1 MNSRSRGKA
10 SRLRQEIR
18 RVQANVDTHME
29 SLLSRRTLLS
39 GSIYEWKR
47 RCGATNCRCTRG
59 DLHRSWVFSYRQG
72 KNLRKV
78 VMTENE
84 RRRYQTAV
92 EAQRAFRTD
101 RAKVIEGQRKIRDLL
116 RELEEESRIQMP
128 VRTLR
133 KR

>member
-1 MNSRSRGKA
+1 
-10 SRLRQEIR
+10 
-18 RVQANVDTHME
+18 
-29 SLLSRRTLLS
+29 
-39 GSIYEWKR
+39 
-47 RCGATNCRCTRG
+47 
-59 DLHRSWVFSYRQG
+59 
-72 KNLRKV
+72 
-78 VMTENE
+78 MTENE